1 MATTSASLDQLA
13 EEKEHELMVIRQQ
26 QTQAVQEALK
36 GEIDERSALT
46 SLVG

>member
-1 MATTSASLDQLA
+1 MATTASLDQLA

-36 GEIDERSALT
+36 GESVERTALA